1 MTSPA
6 GSKAKK
12 DSPKD
17 PTGLADP
24 GEARETVNFL
34 ASNKPVDRVTADC
47 AWLGLFS
54 THTGVELS
62 ASARAA
68 DKASGGLISRAIKA
82 GDFDGKAGST
92 LLLRDITDMQVT
104 RLLLVGCGS
113 KDQFRE
119 KTYVEAVKAAT
130 RAMAPLKGVRRV
142 ASFLT
147 ELLADG
153 LEGGWRLQTHVVA
166 CRDVLYKFDRFKSRK
181 PEDEP
186 VKEGKEG
193 KKSRIARGDQVAL
206 REVEM
211 LLPGDLRTTD
221 AEQIIDSAV
230 AQANGIELTRDLGN
244 LPPNVCTPTY
254 LADAAKALSRQFRI
268 KTEVLERADMEKL
281 GMNALL
287 AVTAGSAQPPKFIVM
302 EYSGGAAKEPP
313 IVLVGKGIT
322 FDTGGISLK
331 PAAEMDEMKYDMSG
345 ASTVLGVMH
354 AIAEMGLKR
363 HVVGVIAT
371 CENMPSGTATRPG
384 DIVTSMSGQTIEIL
398 NTDAEGRLVLCD
410 ALTYV
415 EKNFKPAAVVD
426 IATLTGAC
434 VIALGGVNTGLFS
447 PDDALAEALIRAGRS
462 QLDPA
467 WRMPLEEEYQD
478 QLKSPF
484 ADMANIGGRPAGSIT
499 AACFLW
505 RFAKAYRW
513 AHLDIAGT
521 AWKSGAAKGATGRP
535 VSLLVEFLRQGLGDA
550 EAQGQ

>member
-1 MTSPA
+1 MTAPA
-6 GSKAKK
+6 GSKVKK
-12 DSPKD
+12 DSPQE
-17 PTGLADP
+17 PTGLPDP

-54 THTGVELS
+54 TATGVELS
-62 ASARAA
+62 PSARSA

-82 GDFDGKAGST
+82 GDFDGKAGSL
-92 LLLRDITDMQVT
+92 LLLRDITGMQVT
-104 RLLLVGCGS
+104 RLLLVGCGA
-113 KDQFRE
+113 KEQFRE
-119 KTYVEAVKAAT
+119 KTYAEAVKSAT
-130 RAMAPLKGVRRV
+130 KAMTPLKGVRRV

-147 ELLADG
+147 ELLAEGPDG
-153 LEGGWRLQTHVVA
+153 AWRLQSHVVA
-166 CRDVLYKFDRFKSRK
+166 CREVLYRFDRFKSRK
-181 PEDEP
+181 PEDADDKP
-186 VKEGKEG
+186 AKEG
-193 KKSRIARGDQVAL
+193 KKSRLAKGDQLAL

-211 LLPGDLRTTD
+211 LLPGDLRATD
-221 AEQIIDSAV
+221 AEQIIQSAV

-244 LPPNVCTPTY
+244 LPPNICTPTF
-254 LADAAKALSRQFRI
+254 LAETAKSLARQFRI
-268 KTEVLERADMEKL
+268 KTEVLERADLEKL
-281 GMNALL
+281 GMNSFL
-287 AVTAGSAQPPKFIVM
+287 AVTAGSVQPPKFIVM
-302 EYSGGAAKEPP
+302 HYSGGAAKEPP

-331 PAAEMDEMKYDMSG
+331 PAADMDEMKYDMCG
-345 ASTVLGVMH
+345 AATVLGVMQ
-354 AIAEMGLKR
+354 AVAEMGLKR
-363 HVVGVIAT
+363 HVVGVIPT

-384 DIVTSMSGQTIEIL
+384 DIVTTMSGQTVEIL
-398 NTDAEGRLVLCD
+398 NTDAEGRLILCD

-415 EKNFKPAAVVD
+415 DQHFKPAAVVD

-434 VIALGGVNTGLFS
+434 VIALGGQNTGLFS
-447 PDDALAEALIRAGRS
+447 ADDDLADLLIKAGRS

-505 RFAKAYRW
+505 RFAKGYRW

-535 VSLLVEFLRQGLGDA
+535 VGLLVEFLRQGLKPSVDA
-550 EAQGQ
+550 N